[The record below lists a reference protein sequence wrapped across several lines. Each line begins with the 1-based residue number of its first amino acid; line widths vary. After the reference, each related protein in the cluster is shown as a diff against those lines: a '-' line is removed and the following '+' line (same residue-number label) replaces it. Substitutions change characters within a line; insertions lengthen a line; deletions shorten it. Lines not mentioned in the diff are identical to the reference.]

1 MLEYYIKVSENFNQN
16 VFHGLLYFISDD
28 VACADPEA
36 CRAFCGNP
44 NGCSNVAYPKM
55 VIDLMP
61 VGARGLMLA
70 VMMAALMSSLTSV
83 FNSSST
89 IFTFDIYKR
98 IRTSAKDWELLI
110 VGRLFVVVLLV
121 LSISSIPIIESSKG
135 TFKVFK

>member
-1 MLEYYIKVSENFNQN
+1 
-16 VFHGLLYFISDD
+16 
-28 VACADPEA
+28 
-36 CRAFCGNP
+36 
-44 NGCSNVAYPKM
+44 M

-98 IRTSAKDWELLI
+98 IRTNARDWELMI

-121 LSISSIPIIESSKG
+121 LSIASIPIIESSKG
-135 TFKVFK
+135 TYKNLSYLIYSRYFNFTICLVHHSSTQMKIS